1 MPTHRAIIAN
11 LASLN
16 QLIFRLSKL
25 YYKIGSCTNYILML
39 LSCAVVLS
47 LLLGNLL
54 IPDSDQSGRTT
65 DNKMTSIK
73 KIHQFLLFFKLK
85 RNSK

>member
-1 MPTHRAIIAN
+1 M
-11 LASLN
+11 
-16 QLIFRLSKL
+16 
-25 YYKIGSCTNYILML
+25 
-39 LSCAVVLS
+39 
-47 LLLGNLL
+47 LLGNLL